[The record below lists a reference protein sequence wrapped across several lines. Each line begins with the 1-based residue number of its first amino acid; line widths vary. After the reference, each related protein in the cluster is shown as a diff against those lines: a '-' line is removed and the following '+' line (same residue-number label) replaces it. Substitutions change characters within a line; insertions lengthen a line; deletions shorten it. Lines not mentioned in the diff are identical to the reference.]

1 MRTPYD
7 FEPGCTR
14 LAGVFTW
21 LAMASVVTT
30 ANLAYAGE
38 SFTVSSADFSDGGIV
53 GSRQV
58 FNDEGCKGPN
68 QSPSLTWRN
77 APATTRSFAIT
88 IFDRDAPGR
97 GWWHWAVANIPASV
111 KSLPENA
118 SASGALRK
126 LGAIEARNDFNID
139 GYGGPCPPP
148 GKPHRYVVTVYAL
161 NIDTLPLAQGRPAAL
176 FDREISGSTLGSAQ
190 ITVTYGR

>member
-14 LAGVFTW
+14 RAGVFTW

-88 IFDRDAPGR
+88 IFDRDAPDQA
-97 GWWHWAVANIPASV
+97 W
-111 KSLPENA
+111 
-118 SASGALRK
+118 
-126 LGAIEARNDFNID
+126 
-139 GYGGPCPPP
+139 
-148 GKPHRYVVTVYAL
+148 
-161 NIDTLPLAQGRPAAL
+161 
-176 FDREISGSTLGSAQ
+176 
-190 ITVTYGR
+190 